1 MSAIAR
7 YFMEIGIEVHGY
19 DRTRNDFTIELENE
33 GFIIHYEEDIGA
45 IPPQVMGKRGMVV
58 YTPAIPADNK
68 EYEYLLSQKVKLHK
82 RAEVLGLISRQ
93 AYTIAVAGTHGK
105 TTTSSLIAH
114 ILNSCKVNFT
124 AFLGGVSSN
133 FHSNY
138 FHKTDGT
145 QLMSQSVMV
154 VEADEFDRSFLRL
167 SPNIAIVT
175 STDADHLDIYG
186 DVAEVKKSFQDF
198 LYCLED
204 NGIAIINEKLD
215 LHSKGETLF
224 YGKGGDADALYLDVK
239 ISGGKFSFFYQ
250 FGNFTAQVVNGLPG
264 FHNVENATAAITA
277 ALSLNLPLDEIV
289 QACAS
294 FRGVKRRFEY
304 IVKDEKHIVID
315 DYAHHPEEL
324 RACIN
329 SVKKLY
335 PDKKLTGIF
344 QPHLYS
350 RTRDF
355 AEEFAEVLDTL
366 DECWL
371 LDIYP
376 ARELPIKGINSEYLA
391 LKMNKM
397 PLLID
402 KRDVLKRLEIEKPEL
417 LLLLGAGDIDQLA
430 KPIKNLYEKDS

>member
-19 DRTRNDFTIELENE
+19 DRTRNDFTMDLERE
-33 GFIIHYEEDIGA
+33 GFVIHYEEDINA
-45 IPPQVMGKRGMVV
+45 IPSQAMGKRGMVV
-58 YTPAIPADNK
+58 YTPAIPADNT
-68 EYEYLLSQKVKLHK
+68 EYQYLLSHKVKMHK
-82 RAEVLGLISRQ
+82 RAEVLGMISRQ

-105 TTTSSLIAH
+105 TTTSSMIAH
-114 ILNSCKVNFT
+114 ILNACKVNFT
-124 AFLGGVSSN
+124 AFLGGVSTN

-138 FHKTDGT
+138 FHKTNGV
-145 QLMSQSVMV
+145 QLMSKPIMV
-154 VEADEFDRSFLRL
+154 VEADEFDRSFLKL
-167 SPNIAIVT
+167 SPDIAIVT

-186 DVAEVKKSFQDF
+186 DVSEVKKSFQDF
-198 LYCLED
+198 LYCLKD
-204 NGIAIINEKLD
+204 NGIAIINEKLE
-215 LHSKGETLF
+215 LQSKGEKLL
-224 YGKGGDADALYLDVK
+224 YGKDGDSDALYLDVK
-239 ISGGKFSFFYQ
+239 IADGSFSFFYQ

-277 ALSLNLPLDEIV
+277 ALSLNLPIEDIV
-289 QACAS
+289 QACAT

-304 IVKDEKHIVID
+304 IVKDDKHIVID
-315 DYAHHPEEL
+315 DYAHHPAEL
-324 RACIN
+324 KACIN
-329 SVKKLY
+329 SVRKLY

-355 AEEFAEVLDTL
+355 ANEFAEVLDTL

-376 ARELPIKGINSEYLA
+376 ARELPIEGINSEFLA
-391 LKMNKM
+391 LKMNRT

-402 KRDVLKRLEIEKPEL
+402 KKNVLKRLEEEKPEL
-417 LLLLGAGDIDQLA
+417 LLLLGAGDIDQLV
-430 KPIKNLYEKDS
+430 KPIKHLYEKDS